1 MTNVEPFQGQEKL
14 KIALVHYFLV
24 NKRGGEKVFY
34 TLAELF
40 PGADT
45 YALVVDKKIQPHRVL
60 SRLKA
65 TSFVQHLPFSIS
77 HFRHY
82 FFLYPFAVQKFNLSN
97 YDLVISSSAGWAHGV
112 RVGVNTLHV
121 CYCHTPLRYVWH
133 WYDDFIRSISYWQ
146 RPWII
151 PILKWIRNWDF
162 HAAQRVDYFIANSTT
177 TKRRISQFYKKD
189 SHIIYPP
196 VDISDSSIGLLED
209 REDFFLVVSHL
220 VPYKRVDIAIKAF
233 NALGLPLKIVGDGP
247 MRPHLE
253 KIAKGNIEFLGYV
266 TRTDLCQLYRRCKAL
281 IYTAEEDFGIVPVE
295 AQATGCPVIAYG
307 AGGVLDTVIDGLTGK
322 LFYSQLPESLIEAIS
337 SFNPHDF
344 DPYQIQR
351 HALRFSEDNFKTNIL
366 NFLKQVICKGEDR

>member
-1 MTNVEPFQGQEKL
+1 M
-14 KIALVHYFLV
+14 
-24 NKRGGEKVFY
+24 
-34 TLAELF
+34 
-40 PGADT
+40 
-45 YALVVDKKIQPHRVL
+45 
-60 SRLKA
+60 
-65 TSFVQHLPFSIS
+65 
-77 HFRHY
+77 
-82 FFLYPFAVQKFNLSN
+82 
-97 YDLVISSSAGWAHGV
+97 ISSSAGWAHGV
-112 RVGVNTLHV
+112 RVGENTLHV